1 MSSMAC
7 HHLLLTTHTVIQHRV
22 RFAIIALGLHTR
34 SDNVK
39 RGMPTWALGS
49 INGRTT
55 LGVTC
60 HHRPWAAHTVR
71 FFRAWQ
77 ARMVLW
83 RHTHLDDID
92 RCMPSSPLG
101 STFFRMTSGVAFH
114 RRPWEAHTVGR
125 HRQGMLSLLKESIHS
140 WTMSGV
146 ASYHRPCTEHTIKC
160 CCAWHACM
168 ALRQHTRSDDDGRV
182 MPSSALGNTNGRTM
196 SDVACNHRP

>member
-1 MSSMAC
+1 MVLEKHTRLIDIYRRMPSLPLHKNNDQTTSGVACHHRPRATHGRMTSSMAC
-7 HHLLLTTHTVIQHRV
+7 HHLFLTTHTVIQHRV

-101 STFFRMTSGVAFH
+101 STFFRMTSGMACH
-114 RRPWEAHTVGR
+114 NRPWETHTVGG
-125 HRQGMLSLLKESIHS
+125 HRQGMSSLL
-140 WTMSGV
+140 
-146 ASYHRPCTEHTIKC
+146 
-160 CCAWHACM
+160 
-168 ALRQHTRSDDDGRV
+168 
-182 MPSSALGNTNGRTM
+182 
-196 SDVACNHRP
+196 

>member
-1 MSSMAC
+1 MIAWSLRNTHGRSTSIVACHHCHCTKTTIRLRQESHAIIALGQTHGRMTSSMAC

-71 FFRAWQ
+71 FFWAWQ
-77 ARMVLW
+77 ACMVLW
-83 RHTHLDDID
+83 RHTHSDDID
-92 RCMPSSPLG
+92 RCLPSSPLG
-101 STFFRMTSGVAFH
+101 STFFRMTSG
-114 RRPWEAHTVGR
+114 
-125 HRQGMLSLLKESIHS
+125 M
-140 WTMSGV
+140 
-146 ASYHRPCTEHTIKC
+146 
-160 CCAWHACM
+160 
-168 ALRQHTRSDDDGRV
+168 
-182 MPSSALGNTNGRTM
+182 
-196 SDVACNHRP
+196 ACNHRPWETHTVGGHRQGMSSLL